1 MVSCPCSLNHRRVG
15 SLRACALHRL
25 DDAEHA
31 YVSQRKYDADMA
43 RKDRVIAELR
53 ADVSRFETGGAARR
67 TIISELREKN
77 RYLESVI
84 ATSKADIEA
93 LSSELQRSRYLSATL
108 RASAV
113 DDDEAAQSAE
123 GVTGIA
129 ADGSPWWLQGA
140 EWGASQRLKLAYA
153 VDRTTATWRTAG
165 CALAQLLLHPQLR
178 SSTEAAF
185 STMAAAYSQSL
196 TAEWSDDASEADG
209 DDGDRHH
216 LHLATSTCD
225 ACKGTGVANA
235 VVKNLRADADWM
247 RARLIEVNTAK
258 RAQLTAFVHLVSQ
271 TMVEPGGSVVDAV
284 EPSAVE
290 TPVDP
295 DTEFNASWRRRS
307 SARAQAAL
315 LTQSPQPESAE
326 DESKRHTAA
335 VVVRRAAVLCVCVA
349 TSAVAWC
356 CPL

>member
-1 MVSCPCSLNHRRVG
+1 
-15 SLRACALHRL
+15 
-25 DDAEHA
+25 
-31 YVSQRKYDADMA
+31 
-43 RKDRVIAELR
+43 
-53 ADVSRFETGGAARR
+53 
-67 TIISELREKN
+67 
-77 RYLESVI
+77 
-84 ATSKADIEA
+84 
-93 LSSELQRSRYLSATL
+93 
-108 RASAV
+108 
-113 DDDEAAQSAE
+113 
-123 GVTGIA
+123 
-129 ADGSPWWLQGA
+129 
-140 EWGASQRLKLAYA
+140 
-153 VDRTTATWRTAG
+153 
-165 CALAQLLLHPQLR
+165 
-178 SSTEAAF
+178 
-185 STMAAAYSQSL
+185 
-196 TAEWSDDASEADG
+196 
-209 DDGDRHH
+209 
-216 LHLATSTCD
+216 
-225 ACKGTGVANA
+225 
-235 VVKNLRADADWM
+235 M